1 MRFGAL
7 DFTGGETEQPIAGA
21 VFVRPIRREELL
33 ELLRSVA
40 NSVLTDSGRDST
52 PAPQR
57 SIQEAA
63 DRFFPLVK
71 DLLPNIL
78 GREPTQGLF
87 RYVTFSISN
96 VVLQLAGQ
104 GQLQINEFMAAYARM
119 FLDGQLRFPRLLG
132 RRAPAAGGPDARG
145 RLREHELDGS

>member
-7 DFTGGETEQPIAGA
+7 DFTGSETEQPIAGA
-21 VFVRPIRREELL
+21 VFVRPIRREELPG
-33 ELLRSVA
+33 LLRSVA
-40 NSVLTDSGRDST
+40 DSVLADSGRDST
-52 PAPQR
+52 PAPLR

-87 RYVTFSISN
+87 RDVTFSISN
-96 VVLQLAGQ
+96 VVL
-104 GQLQINEFMAAYARM
+104 
-119 FLDGQLRFPRLLG
+119 
-132 RRAPAAGGPDARG
+132 
-145 RLREHELDGS
+145 